1 MNELLELIN
10 SVKAASKYNEVELL
24 GDKKSFDELIASGFP
39 LEDFNCR
46 EFEFNESKI
55 MVIPCEPKP
64 IKLYFDGNE

>member
-39 LEDFNCR
+39 LKDFKHKEV
-46 EFEFNESKI
+46 EFDESKI

-64 IKLYFDGNE
+64 IKLYFDSD